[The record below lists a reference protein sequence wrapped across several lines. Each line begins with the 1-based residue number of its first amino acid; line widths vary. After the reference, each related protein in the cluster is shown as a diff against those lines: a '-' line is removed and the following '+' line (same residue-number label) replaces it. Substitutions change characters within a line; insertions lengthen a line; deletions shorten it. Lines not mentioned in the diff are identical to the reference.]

1 MREQSKAEENFIRQG
16 LDSYFKVLE
25 SVREFERRIA
35 NHCQKQLRDQ
45 LPKLGAAAKLTFDV
59 RRIKTYLSQ
68 PDPDGAYIE
77 AGVQSP
83 GDYFS
88 VGIWFG
94 NHANKAQL
102 MAYASMYCPSK
113 KFANTLYAKLEGS
126 GFSEPEEW
134 EDGWYI
140 AVEAPIQNQST
151 SELKRAIRATL
162 KRWTDAGDKIRSVRR
177 KQ

>member
-1 MREQSKAEENFIRQG
+1 MGEQSKAEEKFIRQG
-16 LDSYFKVLE
+16 LNSYVKVLE
-25 SVREFERRIA
+25 SVREFESRIA
-35 NHCQKQLRDQ
+35 NDCQKQLRNQ
-45 LPKLGAAAKLTFDV
+45 LPKLEAAAKLKFDV
-59 RRIKTYLSQ
+59 RRIKTHLSQ

-77 AGVQSP
+77 AGVQNAR
-83 GDYFS
+83 DYFS

-94 NHANKAQL
+94 KEANRTEL
-102 MAYASMYCPSK
+102 MAYASMYCYSK
-113 KFANTLYAKLEGS
+113 KFANTLYAKLEDS

-151 SELKRAIRATL
+151 SELKRAIRSTL
-162 KRWTDAGDKIRSVRR
+162 KKWTDAGDKIRSVKR